1 MTLGPAQSYFSHIPR
16 LCLADGPVYLFPGQG
31 SQVPGMRER
40 VLAYCPA
47 LLDIAESMVG
57 QRLLDGEDGS
67 TRLLQPAI
75 YCASVAGWL
84 RAREVLADDSPAAF
98 AGHSLGEVTALAA
111 AGAMSFED
119 GVRLVVERGVLM
131 ERAAAAGRAGG
142 MLATLGADAE
152 FVASLALRL
161 GLTLATDN
169 APGEMVLAGD
179 LQALRE
185 AGAEVTGAGAK
196 AVLLPIQG
204 AFHSAA
210 MESITGPFERAVR
223 IIRPV
228 RPQVPVFSGLT
239 SRPFA
244 DIAAGLAASLTGPVR
259 WRQTLAE
266 LRACGA
272 RRFVDTG
279 PGHVLAG
286 LVRRTLPGVTAL
298 AVDEADGAWPEQ
310 WAHPSREKAARS

>member
-1 MTLGPAQSYFSHIPR
+1 
-16 LCLADGPVYLFPGQG
+16 
-31 SQVPGMRER
+31 MRER

-57 QRLLDGEDGS
+57 ERLLAGEQRS

-84 RAREVLADDSPAAF
+84 RARELLTDEKPVAF

-111 AGAMSFED
+111 AGSMSFED

-131 ERAAAAGRAGG
+131 EQAAAAGREGG
-142 MLATLGADAE
+142 MLAALGADAE
-152 FVASLALRL
+152 FVAGLAQRL

-169 APGEMVLAGD
+169 APGEMVLAGE
-179 LQALRE
+179 LQALRQ
-185 AGAEVTGAGAK
+185 AGAEITGAGAK
-196 AVLLPIQG
+196 AVLLPIKG

-223 IIRPV
+223 KIKPV
-228 RPQVPVFSGLT
+228 SPQVPVYSGLT

-244 DIAAGLAASLTGPVR
+244 DISAGLAASLTGPVR
-259 WRQTLAE
+259 WRQTLQE
-266 LRACGA
+266 LRALGA
-272 RRFVDTG
+272 RWFVDTG

-286 LVRRTLPGVTAL
+286 LVRRTLPEVRAL
-298 AVDEADGAWPEQ
+298 AVDETDGAWPEQ
-310 WAHPSREKAARS
+310 WAHPSLEKAGRS